1 MVLRIFAMS
10 ATDELILNHREY
22 VRKLARDIHRK
33 LPKHASYDDIVAY
46 GEVGLVEAA
55 TNFDPLSGVAFTT
68 FAFYRIRGAIFD
80 GIRKM
85 SGLTPA
91 LRKQMA
97 QDAGM
102 DAVAQ
107 DSASA
112 PAAPGGNENET
123 LAKSFNESIKRL
135 GVVFLVANATGEG
148 SPLDQVDNAR
158 PEEAVEQAEMM
169 AKLKEALAK
178 LDADQMRIVQMFY
191 FEQKSMS
198 EIGAAIGKDKA
209 TVSRRHAKAIEVL
222 AQAMGPPG

>member
-1 MVLRIFAMS
+1 MS
-10 ATDELILNHREY
+10 ATDDLIINHREY
-22 VRKLARDIHRK
+22 VRKLAREIYRK
-33 LPKHASYDDIVAY
+33 LPRHASLDDLVGY

-55 TNFDPLSGVAFTT
+55 GNFDPLSGVAFTT

-85 SGLTPA
+85 TGITPA

-107 DSASA
+107 DASVPTGST
-112 PAAPGGNENET
+112 PADAEA
-123 LAKSFNESIKRL
+123 LAKTFTESVKRL
-135 GVVFLVANATGEG
+135 GMVFLVSNASEEG
-148 SPLDQVDNAR
+148 SPLDNVDDAR
-158 PEEAVEQAEMM
+158 PEEALEQAETMT
-169 AKLKEALAK
+169 KLREAVATLGE
-178 LDADQMRIVQMFY
+178 DQAQIIRLFY

-209 TVSRRHAKAIEVL
+209 TVSRRHAKAIEAL
-222 AQAMGPPG
+222 AAAMQ

>member
-1 MVLRIFAMS
+1 MPG
-10 ATDELILNHREY
+10 TDELILHHREY

-33 LPKHASYDDIVAY
+33 LPRHASFDDLVAY
-46 GEVGLVEAA
+46 GELGLVEAA

-107 DSASA
+107 DGA
-112 PAAPGGNENET
+112 PPPGGNDNET
-123 LAKSFNESIKRL
+123 LAKSFNESVKRL

-148 SPLDQVDNAR
+148 SPLDKVDNAR
-158 PEEAVEQAEMM
+158 PEEAVEKAETLE
-169 AKLKEALAK
+169 KLKEALAT
-178 LDADQMRIVQMFY
+178 LDADQMKIVQMFY

-209 TVSRRHAKAIEVL
+209 TVSRRHAKAIEAL
-222 AQAMGPPG
+222 TMAMGP